1 MVVPAKVEYS
11 NLMTRSSISKNP
23 YYYSNNFKTSYPIS
37 ENAAFILRRL
47 FNTLIE
53 GEVNAERFRRNLNSK
68 LYFSC
73 YDNFELIKNKS
84 LNYASSE
91 DVNEFMTYHGYSL
104 TNFELNLL
112 FRRLDRSR
120 DHQLSFNEFAEE
132 INANTY

>member
-23 YYYSNNFKTSYPIS
+23 YYYSNNFKTNYPIS
-37 ENAAFILRRL
+37 DNASFILRKL
-47 FNTLIE
+47 FNNLID
-53 GEVNAERFRRNLNSK
+53 GEANAERYRRTLNSK

-73 YDNFELIKNKS
+73 YDNFELIKNRN
-84 LNYASSE
+84 LNYASVE
-91 DVNEFMTYHGYSL
+91 DVNEFMTYYGYSL

-120 DHQLSFNEFAEE
+120 DHQLSFNEFAQE
-132 INANTY
+132 INANHY